1 MKKFK
6 LSAILASVLSLGMVC
21 NSSAFASS
29 SEEKIQ
35 SGSAFDSKV
44 QSRSE
49 EEIETRAKIG
59 KKSLR
64 KKTIS
69 KKIKQ
74 NEKLKVMLDERLNY
88 FYQLSLYW
96 TPELMKSYND
106 RGWLTL
112 QRDADS
118 LIEKILKKEDNS
130 PLHIMKILRNFSKFK
145 ELKEEYD
152 TMRDIVYI
160 YEAIINNIQVLN
172 YYSEEI

>member
-59 KKSLR
+59 KKSLG

-69 KKIKQ
+69 EKIKQ
-74 NEKLKVMLDERLNY
+74 NENLKVTLDERLY
-88 FYQLSLYW
+88 DFYQLSLYW

-118 LIEKILKKEDNS
+118 LIEKILKKDSS
-130 PLHIMKILRNFSKFK
+130 PLQIMKILRNFSRFK
-145 ELKEEYD
+145 GLKEEYG
-152 TMRDIVYI
+152 TMRDIVCI
-160 YEAIINNIQVLN
+160 CEIIINNI
-172 YYSEEI
+172 